1 MSMTEFHFDR
11 FDWDAGNETKSQQK
25 HGVSKETVE
34 GLFRN
39 NPHFSDDPRHSGQ
52 EQRILAIG
60 VSREGRWMVVAFTI
74 RSKGGKRFLRPIS
87 ARYMH
92 AKEVKRYEKDN
103 KSKA

>member
-1 MSMTEFHFDR
+1 MTEFHFDR
-11 FDWDAGNETKSQQK
+11 FDWDTGNESKSLKK

-39 NPHFSDDPRHSGQ
+39 SPHFAEDPRHSGQ
-52 EQRILAIG
+52 EHRILAIG
-60 VSREGRWMVVAFTI
+60 VSSEGRWMVVAFTI

-92 AKEVKRYEKDN
+92 AKEVKRYEKGDQN
-103 KSKA
+103 EA